1 MKRLVV
7 SYFGLYLRTSVNK
20 RKQRRLIA
28 AKPRL
33 PRSQP
38 RPAAASLR
46 LVALQND
53 LRTVAFQFLIAFY
66 LPYYPY
72 QLFRLSKVLR
82 DVLRTL

>member
-20 RKQRRLIA
+20 GKQRRLIA

-46 LVALQND
+46 PVALQND
-53 LRTVAFQFLIAFY
+53 LRTVVFPFLIAFY